1 MFVQD
6 FLLKRKTAYQTR
18 LYLKE
23 YSRSYAYVPLPF
35 PSRYRCSV
43 TVTHRRPPLPTVT
56 DRYGPF
62 TTVTDRYRILPLLA
76 LQALP
81 ALH

>member
-1 MFVQD
+1 MI
-6 FLLKRKTAYQTR
+6 L
-18 LYLKE
+18 
-23 YSRSYAYVPLPF
+23 SRYRYRPVAVPLPLQ
-35 PSRYRCSV
+35 RYRDSSSA
-43 TVTHRRPPLPTVT
+43 TVIH
-56 DRYGPF
+56 RYGPF